1 MSWIWS
7 TVKTVHLLV
16 LLLVC
21 GIGFYNLNVTSE
33 KSPPPEDKKGD
44 NFGALTVVQDSE
56 QQEQDDGVVIVESE
70 DEIKIENPD
79 PFIPTNE
86 WQVVKPGQAIPRGL
100 HVRLNIQTGQKE
112 ARLMQKEEN
121 GPADNAQVQDSKP
134 TTDSSPGLVDKLDL
148 DEVKRAV
155 KSMKSE
161 EFKSVDMETLRKE
174 NQFRSYEELKADME
188 KINADIQTDA
198 ELISNLVQQFQAL
211 VEAKEDVTPILEQ
224 LEYYLHQIDN
234 AMLFC
239 DLGAM
244 PTLLRCLNSSREK
257 VRAEAALA
265 LGSAL
270 QSNPKVQIAAIENG
284 AMHEVLRLV
293 AFDQSM
299 TVRKR
304 AMYAL
309 STMVRHFPFAQKH
322 FLKLGG
328 LSVLGKLF
336 ENKLTEKL
344 QVRAVTLLADLIKE
358 KELHSVHSDAAD
370 SAQEERLRQYGEINL
385 QEAMVESGWC
395 SLISSLLVIPEHDSR
410 EKVLV
415 AMDTVL
421 PACEMFFQSSVPMLR
436 NLQEEY
442 KELVRE
448 EQEESRD
455 GEVEGDGF
463 YQSLVGRVERLIDML
478 NIKEEL

>member
-86 WQVVKPGQAIPRGL
+86 WQVVKP
-100 HVRLNIQTGQKE
+100 
-112 ARLMQKEEN
+112 
-121 GPADNAQVQDSKP
+121 
-134 TTDSSPGLVDKLDL
+134 DSSPGLVDKLDL